1 MAAKGIEKKKKT
13 KLDYTLIQPK
23 LLEYLTLTSY

>member
-1 MAAKGIEKKKKT
+1 MAAKGIEKKKT